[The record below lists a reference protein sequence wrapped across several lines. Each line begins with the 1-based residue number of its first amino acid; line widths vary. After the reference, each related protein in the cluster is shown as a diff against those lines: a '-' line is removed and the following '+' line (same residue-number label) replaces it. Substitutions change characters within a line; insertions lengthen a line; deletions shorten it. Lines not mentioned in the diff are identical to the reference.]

1 MRRGLRCRPYWA
13 CSPAGNQLGR
23 EAGAE
28 YLTSTGSLLFPI
40 LFWTNGMSVMRAL
53 HAGCVIGGLNGISA
67 RTLLQPL
74 CTKGVSE
81 SYESLTL

>member
-1 MRRGLRCRPYWA
+1 MPSILGLFSDG
-13 CSPAGNQLGR
+13 SPIGSR
-23 EAGAE
+23 DGAE
-28 YLTSTGSLLFPI
+28 YLTSTDSLLFPI
-40 LFWTNGMSVMRAL
+40 LFWTNGMGVMRAL
-53 HAGCVIGGLNGISA
+53 HAGCVIGGFNGASA